1 MSTQI
6 YILVQDLPTNV
17 NPKPFSISTIDKSVI
32 ISMFKDYADNPIFD
46 VQIFTNINIYGTAFA
61 YALVSFDDI
70 NKAIDAIS
78 HLQYTKIYDKEIHLK
93 LWNDETKNI
102 YFSGEGK
109 ILIQNL
115 PKSITES
122 DLDSTLS
129 DIGDVID
136 CVIPKYDKKSL
147 SYAIIQFRDPEIANE
162 VCKRLDRSEF
172 NGQLV
177 RISKFVQ
184 KKTESIEDFMTN
196 WQELLTFS
204 GKNNFN
210 QLSFQKVE
218 NIFPPISFPIQFRSV
233 SYSIYGEHSVMITEG
248 GTAWAVGLK
257 SESEIIHSKSSEI
270 ECGRMVS
277 LKVSDEIFLS
287 QFASAVCGDDY
298 TLYLCL
304 PTPEIDTKNRM
315 FLVISTHR
323 KSGEKVTVLNSE
335 EHVPCAIYGGS
346 CMCAAIDTSGTVMLV
361 NTKSDYASLSF
372 AFLPGSEQAVKVA
385 FQQDK
390 VIALS
395 STGHL
400 YECTV
405 PDDADE
411 ADFTIIS
418 EVSPVMFSD
427 VSGTHGHCIAVT
439 TAGDV
444 FVRGANEMGCLGLK
458 DHTDKSVFTRVK
470 KFQGSIASA
479 SAGFDHSLFIA
490 REGKVYACGSNRN
503 GQMMIKTKPRKDGYW
518 VPMITGVSN
527 ASFAIAGN
535 GLSVAFINSTP
546 PKNSPNMAVDLRR
559 VIFTQRKAR
568 KIKKASNEEASS
580 HQNLSKSA
588 VIPSASRGIEP
599 ESSVFESDGDA
610 EISVFGSDGCSNGGA
625 DRSGSGDRLAER
637 LLVDEI
643 GREVE
648 QIDKILD
655 DERKLIMQLFDLSR
669 SLSAAFSHAV
679 PMLCN
684 VAGLDASSLEVSE
697 SAARDNPFIAG
708 VSGTLMFSG
717 RAPDALSV
725 LTEQQWDAGTAK
737 LVEFLPSA
745 LVPVRVVD
753 ISMADLLGR
762 SLRQLPDGRPMAVS
776 FLWGL
781 TPPRGNR
788 RTTPGFPISVFQIAS
803 SRGVLIVLNS
813 EEIACN
819 AEFDYAQADVIE
831 IPGLLMLKRFFISHS
846 FIGKK
851 VQRFDEKLDPL
862 FGQTFDFVDIL
873 NSRLTKD
880 GKEADF
886 YELIESVIGQST
898 INFKPMKNKKLKWN
912 RRPLSVKQVCSAAF
926 EVLSLRLVSEHLFDE
941 TDNEENFV

>member
-6 YILVQDLPTNV
+6 YILVHDLPTIV
-17 NPKPFSISTIDKSVI
+17 NPKPFTISTIDKSVI
-32 ISMFKDYADNPIFD
+32 ISMFKDYADNPLFD
-46 VQIFTNINIYGTAFA
+46 VQIFTNINIYGTEFA

-102 YFSGEGK
+102 CFSGEGK

-115 PKSITES
+115 PNSITES

-136 CVIPKYDKKSL
+136 CMIPKYDKKSL

-162 VCKRLDRSEF
+162 VCERLDRSEF

-204 GKNNFN
+204 GKNNFS

-218 NIFPPISFPIQFRSV
+218 NIFPPISFPIQFRSL
-233 SYSIYGEHSVMITEG
+233 SYSIYSEHSVMITES

-257 SESEIIHSKSSEI
+257 SDSEIIHSKSSEI

-277 LKVSDEIFLS
+277 LKISDEIFLS
-287 QFASAVCGDDY
+287 QFESAVCGDDY
-298 TLYLCL
+298 TLYLCK
-304 PTPEIDTKNRM
+304 PTPEIDTKKRK

-346 CMCAAIDTSGTVMLV
+346 CMCAAIDTTGTVMLV
-361 NTKSDYASLSF
+361 NTKSDNASLSF
-372 AFLPGSEQAVKVA
+372 VFLPGSEQAVKVA

-390 VIALS
+390 LIALS
-395 STGHL
+395 STGYL

-405 PDDADE
+405 PDGADE
-411 ADFTIIS
+411 ADFSIIS
-418 EVSPVMFSD
+418 EVSTVMFSD
-427 VSGTHGHCIAVT
+427 VSGTHRHCIAVT

-458 DHTDKSVFTRVK
+458 DHADKSVFTRVM
-470 KFQGSIASA
+470 KFQGNIASA
-479 SAGFDHSLFIA
+479 SAGFDHSLFIS

-503 GQMMIKTKPRKDGYW
+503 GQMMIKTKPRQDGYW
-518 VPMITGVSN
+518 VPMITGVAN

-535 GLSVAFINSTP
+535 GLSVAFINSRP
-546 PKNSPNMAVDLRR
+546 PKNSPNMVVDFRR
-559 VIFTQRKAR
+559 VKFTQRKAR

-580 HQNLSKSA
+580 HQNLSKST
-588 VIPSASRGIEP
+588 VILSPSSGIEP
-599 ESSVFESDGDA
+599 ESSAFEGDSDA
-610 EISVFGSDGCSNGGA
+610 EISVSGSDGRSDGGE
-625 DRSGSGDRLAER
+625 DGSGSGDLLAER

-643 GREVE
+643 GRDVE
-648 QIDKILD
+648 QIDKLLD
-655 DERKLIMQLFDLSR
+655 DERKFIMRLFDLNR
-669 SLSAAFSHAV
+669 SLSATFSNAV

-684 VAGLDASSLEVSE
+684 VAGIDVSSIEVRQ
-697 SAARDNPFIAG
+697 SARNNPFIVG
-708 VSGTLMFSG
+708 VSRTLKFSG
-717 RAPDALSV
+717 RARGELIV

-737 LVEFLPSA
+737 LVELLPSA

-776 FLWGL
+776 FLWRWI
-781 TPPRGNR
+781 PPRGNM

-813 EEIACN
+813 EEISCN

-831 IPGLLMLKRFFISHS
+831 SQGLLMLKSFFISHS

-851 VQRFDEKLDPL
+851 VQRFDEKLYPL

-873 NSRLTKD
+873 DSRLTKD

-886 YELIESVIGQST
+886 YELFESVIGQST
-898 INFKPMKNKKLKWN
+898 INFKSMKHKKLRWN
-912 RRPLSVKQVCSAAF
+912 RRPLSVMQVCSAAF
-926 EVLSLRLVSEHLFDE
+926 EVLALRLVSEHLFDE
-941 TDNEENFV
+941 TGNDENFA